1 MEEDTKYE
9 KLARKL
15 KEAQEERQIEVHNVY
30 QAKQKLEELEEEF
43 EAANKSHRVIKEEIA
58 DLKDQVL
65 EGEKAAG
72 EVEKAKHYLIKERDE
87 LQKMLRPVFK
97 VIFKSYSKLFSRLHD
112 CLFKMLETKCV
123 GDCWKYETI
132 SIILVTIMQK
142 MLPRF

>member
-15 KEAQEERQIEVHNVY
+15 KEAQEERRIEVHNVY

-87 LQKMLRPVFK
+87 LQKMLRPVVK
-97 VIFKSYSKLFSRLHD
+97 MIFNSHVTRKGNAWKFVKTLHVKFFPFGQKWPSR
-112 CLFKMLETKCV
+112 
-123 GDCWKYETI
+123 I
-132 SIILVTIMQK
+132 VTVNCT
-142 MLPRF
+142 RGS

>member
-1 MEEDTKYE
+1 MEEDNKYE

-15 KEAQEERQIEVHNVY
+15 KEAQEERRIEVHNVY

-87 LQKMLRPVFK
+87 LQKMLRPG
-97 VIFKSYSKLFSRLHD
+97 
-112 CLFKMLETKCV
+112 FKMPKNF
-123 GDCWKYETI
+123 
-132 SIILVTIMQK
+132 ILINNN
-142 MLPRF
+142 

>member
-1 MEEDTKYE
+1 MEEDNKYE

-15 KEAQEERQIEVHNVY
+15 KEAQEERRIEVHNVY

-87 LQKMLRPVFK
+87 LQKMLRSGFQMPQNC
-97 VIFKSYSKLFSRLHD
+97 IITYKLSSGLINIVD
-112 CLFKMLETKCV
+112 K
-123 GDCWKYETI
+123 W
-132 SIILVTIMQK
+132 
-142 MLPRF
+142 

>member
-1 MEEDTKYE
+1 MIGQPEKRGFERILMEEDTKYE

-15 KEAQEERQIEVHNVY
+15 KEAQEERRIEVHNVY

-97 VIFKSYSKLFSRLHD
+97 
-112 CLFKMLETKCV
+112 M
-123 GDCWKYETI
+123 
-132 SIILVTIMQK
+132 ILK
-142 MLPRF
+142 FF